1 MIFIFNKMKIPN
13 YDRKTKENSKKINN
27 IFDEDFRLLIAGE
40 SGCAKTNTLMH
51 ILRKPLVYYDK
62 IYIYSPNLHQEKIQ
76 DFKDLVDSI
85 SEKVGYSVLEI
96 DEPEKIKNTNEYP
109 SENRKIIVFDDVIN
123 APEKIQKIIANHWTD
138 GRHHVISPIYLS
150 QSYYDTPKKLR
161 LNCSNMILFIHQPQ
175 KNHSNLIAKENLID
189 TSLFDNLKPFE
200 FLFLDKKK
208 KSVMKNFDEKI

>member
-1 MIFIFNKMKIPN
+1 MKIPN
-13 YDRKTKENSKKINN
+13 YDKKQNTASKKLNN
-27 IFDEDFRLLIAGE
+27 IFDEYFRLLIAGE
-40 SGCAKTNTLMH
+40 SGRGKTNVLMH

-76 DFKDLVDSI
+76 DLKEIMDSI

-96 DEPEKIKNTNEYP
+96 DEPDKIKNTNEYF
-109 SENRKIIVFDDVIN
+109 SNNRKIVVFDDVIN
-123 APEKIQKIIANHWTD
+123 APEKIQNKIANHWTD
-138 GRHHVISPIYLS
+138 GRHHNISPIYLS

-161 LNCSNMILFIHQPQ
+161 LNCSNMILYPPTT

-189 TSLFDNLKPFE
+189 ASLFDELKPFE

-208 KSVMKNFDEKI
+208 RSVMKNVDEVI